1 MAKNNNNKNSN
12 KQVQAKQ
19 KKDHINNLK
28 SKLRETKE
36 VGLVDGVFVYTEPL
50 SIADFAKKSRKRSGR
65 NCETIL

>member
-28 SKLRETKE
+28 SNYAKQKKL
-36 VGLVDGVFVYTEPL
+36 G
-50 SIADFAKKSRKRSGR
+50 
-65 NCETIL
+65 